1 MDLSGVSN
9 APSGYKS
16 SKVIQHGSGSRTL
29 YEATGIKLFAKTSGT
44 VQELSLYNIV
54 LQLSSA
60 IGLLLAAKSLT
71 DFVML
76 KVFNEK
82 NHYANMKFIKTELL

>member
-1 MDLSGVSN
+1 MQ
-9 APSGYKS
+9 GY
-16 SKVIQHGSGSRTL
+16 
-29 YEATGIKLFAKTSGT
+29 
-44 VQELSLYNIV
+44 SLINIV

-60 IGLLLAAKSLT
+60 IGILLSAKSLT
-71 DFVML
+71 DLVML